1 MVEGTIGHGCE
12 IRAADNRLKEKAVKY
27 RNGIL
32 EKSCK
37 NIQSIKSK
45 KVH

>member
-1 MVEGTIGHGCE
+1 MVEGTIGHGRE

-27 RNGIL
+27 KNGFL
-32 EKSCK
+32 DKSCK
-37 NIQSIKSK
+37 NIQSTKSK